1 MKRFRDGLMAVILV
15 VGLMGFVGYNVLAP
29 VNASA
34 KEEKAVKAAKETKTA
49 TAPAKTKVVKRGTA
63 AVVAVSPQISE
74 IAPKSTIDIMGSGFN
89 PDEEV
94 RILYTDAEGMQTDIG
109 YALEPAPKA
118 SKSGAWLTTWQCEEF
133 IKAKLVTDGAFELV
147 VTDNEFKP
155 LAKTYVFFKK
165 AAKKADSAKG
175 DKKDKGDKVDKGDKG
190 DKKADAAKGEKA
202 DKGEKK
208 EKKEKKA
215 E

>member
-1 MKRFRDGLMAVILV
+1 MKRFKDGLVTVVAV
-15 VGLMGFVGYNVLAP
+15 VGLMGFLGYNVLAP
-29 VNASA
+29 VNAGAEEKKVA
-34 KEEKAVKAAKETKTA
+34 KEEKAAKDTKAAKETKA
-49 TAPAKTKVVKRGTA
+49 APAPAKKKAVKRGA
-63 AVVAVSPQISE
+63 ASVSVSPQLSE
-74 IAPKSTIDIMGSGFN
+74 IFPKAKIDIMGAGFI

-118 SKSGAWLTTWQCEEF
+118 GKSGAWLTTWDCEEF

-155 LAKTYVFFKK
+155 IAKTYVYFKK
-165 AAKKADSAKG
+165 AAKKADAPKG
-175 DKKDKGDKVDKGDKG
+175 DKKEG
-190 DKKADAAKGEKA
+190 DKKEKKEGDKKEG

-208 EKKEKKA
+208 A
-215 E
+215 ETK

>member
-1 MKRFRDGLMAVILV
+1 MKRFRDGLMAAILV
-15 VGLMGFVGYNVLAP
+15 VGLMGFVGNNVLAP
-29 VNASA
+29 VNAGA
-34 KEEKAVKAAKETKTA
+34 EEKKAVKEEKATKDTKVAKDTKATA
-49 TAPAKTKVVKRGTA
+49 APAKKKAVKRGT
-63 AVVAVSPQISE
+63 AVVAVSPSLSE
-74 IAPKSTIDIMGSGFN
+74 LAPKSKIDIMGSGFI

-118 SKSGAWLTTWQCEEF
+118 SKSGAWLTTWDCEEF

-155 LAKTYVFFKK
+155 LAKTYVYFKK
-165 AAKKADSAKG
+165 APKKAAAPKAEKKEG
-175 DKKDKGDKVDKGDKG
+175 DKKEG
-190 DKKADAAKGEKA
+190 DKKGDA

-208 EKKEKKA
+208 A

>member
-1 MKRFRDGLMAVILV
+1 MKRFRDGLMTVILV
-15 VGLMGFVGYNVLAP
+15 VGLMGFLGYNLLAP
-29 VNASA
+29 VNAGA
-34 KEEKAVKAAKETKTA
+34 EEKKAVKEEKATKDTKAAKDTKTA
-49 TAPAKTKVVKRGTA
+49 PAPVKKKAIKRGMA
-63 AVVAVSPQISE
+63 AVSVSPQLSE
-74 IAPKSTIDIMGSGFN
+74 LAPKSTIDIMGSGFI

-118 SKSGAWLTTWQCEEF
+118 GKSGAWLTTWQCEEF

-155 LAKTYVFFKK
+155 LAKTYVYFKK
-165 AAKKADSAKG
+165 PAKKAEAPKGDKKEG
-175 DKKDKGDKVDKGDKG
+175 DKKDKGDK
-190 DKKADAAKGEKA
+190 A

-208 EKKEKKA
+208 
-215 E
+215 